1 MHQDAR
7 KLHAGNDAIG
17 MLRNR
22 LVAGFNAVYVKG
34 EEDHRDFGSWEFNE
48 DDEIDEDG
56 NSNGIVWIL
65 QLESYDININCMIW

>member
-7 KLHAGNDAIG
+7 KLHAGNDEVAIG

-48 DDEIDEDG
+48 DEKLMKMEMG
-56 NSNGIVWIL
+56 LFEFYNSNRMILILIV
-65 QLESYDININCMIW
+65 

>member
-22 LVAGFNAVYVKG
+22 LVAGFNVVYVKG

-48 DDEIDEDG
+48 DEKLMKMEMG
-56 NSNGIVWIL
+56 LFEFYNSNRMILILIV
-65 QLESYDININCMIW
+65 

>member
-1 MHQDAR
+1 
-7 KLHAGNDAIG
+7 

-56 NSNGIVWIL
+56 NSNGIV
-65 QLESYDININCMIW
+65 

>member
-48 DDEIDEDG
+48 DEKLMKMEMG
-56 NSNGIVWIL
+56 LFEFYNSNRMILILIV
-65 QLESYDININCMIW
+65 

>member
-22 LVAGFNAVYVKG
+22 LVAGFNAVNAVKG

-48 DDEIDEDG
+48 DEKLMKMEIVMELFEFY
-56 NSNGIVWIL
+56 NSNRMILILIV
-65 QLESYDININCMIW
+65 

>member
-7 KLHAGNDAIG
+7 KLHAGNDEVAIG

-22 LVAGFNAVYVKG
+22 LVAGFNVVYVKG

-48 DDEIDEDG
+48 DEKLMKMEMG
-56 NSNGIVWIL
+56 LFEFYNSNRMILILIV
-65 QLESYDININCMIW
+65 